1 MSGRDKDTYC
11 IQSVENALTLLE
23 ALCDEEDEVSLSHLS
38 ERLSMNKANV
48 FRLLA
53 TFESRG
59 YVERSQRNAKYRLGP
74 SAYEIGQKF
83 LSRMELL
90 RKARSV
96 MEQLVRECNESAYL
110 AVQCGDEVLYLYVVD
125 SIQQV
130 KVASLVGQRFP
141 LARSAAGMAIMA
153 FAPPPGDGAEGKAR
167 HATAAEGLEAVR
179 RAGAARD
186 LDALG
191 EGIAS
196 AAVPLI
202 RSNGKVAGALVM
214 LWPDFRVASEDVEQ
228 RFVPA
233 LKMAGEIVS
242 ARLGYRGYEKSIGA
256 RVRVHA

>member
-1 MSGRDKDTYC
+1 MPGRDKDTYC

-23 ALCDEEDEVSLSHLS
+23 ALCDEEDEVSLSYLS
-38 ERLSMNKANV
+38 ERLGMNKANV

-59 YVERSQRNAKYRLGP
+59 YVERSQRSSKYRLGP

-96 MEQLVRECNESAYL
+96 MDQLVRECNESTYL

-125 SIQQV
+125 TIQQV

-141 LARSAAGMAIMA
+141 LAQSAAGQVIMA
-153 FAPPPGDGAEGKAR
+153 FAPPGGAGAEGLA
-167 HATAAEGLEAVR
+167 AVR
-179 RAGAARD
+179 QTGLARD
-186 LDALG
+186 LDTLG

-202 RSNGKVAGALVM
+202 RGNGTVAGALVM
-214 LWPDFRVASEDVEQ
+214 LWPDFRVAAEDVER

-242 ARLGYRGYEKSIGA
+242 ARLGYRGYERSIGSRG
-256 RVRVHA
+256 RVSA

>member
-1 MSGRDKDTYC
+1 MPGRDKDTYC

-23 ALCDEEDEVSLSHLS
+23 ALCEEEEEVSLS
-38 ERLSMNKANV
+38 RLSDRLRMNKANV

-59 YVERSQRNAKYRLGP
+59 YVERSQRSSKYRLGP

-96 MEQLVRECNESAYL
+96 MEQLVRECNESIYL
-110 AVQCGDEVLYLYVVD
+110 AVRCADEVLFLYVVD

-130 KVASLVGQRFP
+130 KVASLVGRRFP
-141 LARSAAGMAIMA
+141 LASSAAGQVLSA
-153 FAPPPGDGAEGKAR
+153 FG
-167 HATAAEGLEAVR
+167 VV
-179 RAGAARD
+179 AGAVEDVGGAAIRQDGFARD
-186 LDALG
+186 EDVLG

-196 AAVPLI
+196 LAVPLI
-202 RSNGKVAGALVM
+202 RGSGKVAGALVM
-214 LWPDFRVASEDVEQ
+214 VWPDFRVSGEGVERQ
-228 RFVPA
+228 LVPA

-242 ARLGYRGYEKSIGA
+242 ARLGYRGYESSIGA
-256 RVRVHA
+256 RGRTVS